1 MSPLHTALDEYLAM
15 RRALGHKLCLAGH
28 LLQQFVAFADQAG
41 ATYVTTDL
49 ALAWATQPAS
59 AQPAEWARRLGIAR
73 RFARFHSALDPRTTV
88 PPYHHS
94 ACFPIGTSVQLLT
107 FIATRRSPAYSGRR
121 ANCPPQPG
129 YGPIPMPRSSAC
141 MQ

>member
-1 MSPLHTALDEYLAM
+1 MSPLHSALDEYLAM

-59 AQPAEWARRLGIAR
+59 AQPAE
-73 RFARFHSALDPRTTV
+73 
-88 PPYHHS
+88 
-94 ACFPIGTSVQLLT
+94 
-107 FIATRRSPAYSGRR
+107 
-121 ANCPPQPG
+121 
-129 YGPIPMPRSSAC
+129 
-141 MQ
+141 